1 MYMPLEILQPFQSF
15 KIDLEVN
22 KHGVDVVQS
31 NGTTI
36 FDPETGLAIFLGL
49 KMANDLSR
57 FNNCYE
63 AQTHV
68 CPRWSS

>member
-1 MYMPLEILQPFQSF
+1 MPLEILQPLQSF

-36 FDPETGLAIFLGL
+36 FDPETAFAIFLGL
-49 KMANDLSR
+49 QMA
-57 FNNCYE
+57 
-63 AQTHV
+63 Q
-68 CPRWSS
+68 

>member
-31 NGTTI
+31 NGKTI
-36 FDPETGLAIFLGL
+36 FDPATAFALFLGL
-49 KMANDLSR
+49 QCA
-57 FNNCYE
+57 
-63 AQTHV
+63 
-68 CPRWSS
+68 

>member
-15 KIDLEVN
+15 KFDLETN

-36 FDPETGLAIFLGL
+36 FDPETALAIFLGL
-49 KMANDLSR
+49 QV
-57 FNNCYE
+57 
-63 AQTHV
+63 AQ
-68 CPRWSS
+68 

>member
-1 MYMPLEILQPFQSF
+1 MPLEILQLLQSF

-36 FDPETGLAIFLGL
+36 FDPETAFAIFLGL
-49 KMANDLSR
+49 QMAQWPL
-57 FNNCYE
+57 
-63 AQTHV
+63 AIQQL
-68 CPRWSS
+68 